1 MKSDNVSTTEAGA
14 LLMAD
19 ARIACRIC
27 RAKGETPMNC
37 RTDKSM
43 YAPNETVCV
52 YVDGL
57 PAETVSLRLIL
68 SHLEKTVLTEE
79 IAAAERFSLLPPAK
93 DGKGYLLEVQAL
105 DPDKA
110 LLAGAFTAIDVSSA
124 WTRFPR
130 YGYVW
135 DFTPGVDAQ
144 AKIETLCRFHINGL
158 QFYDWQ
164 YRHHRPVADDTS
176 VWKDWSGRTVSGD
189 AVRAYLSAAHEK
201 GMACLA
207 YNMIYAANQ
216 TYLTDGS
223 GVDPAWRLVKA
234 DGTDFT
240 CDMDA
245 HLGPVGVLQYFN
257 PLNPGWQRY
266 LFEQENK
273 VFDAFTFDGWHGDT
287 IGENGPMQ
295 TAEGGPLGH
304 DVSGHPIR
312 LVKDCYALFLNAAK
326 AAIAPSY
333 LVFNPVGAQG
343 LEQVSGSDVDVLYAE
358 FWPWDKAPDGLHY
371 DTYYSIHR
379 AILDACALSGGKS
392 LVVAAYVN
400 YRNPLRAFNPS
411 AVRLLDCVVF
421 ASGGAR
427 IELGNGGNM
436 LSDEY
441 FPADTQKRMDGEL
454 TRDVRRLYD
463 FLVAYENLLRDGQ
476 RPVERRVTL
485 KGVSLSTEGKSDA
498 VWYFAKADGGTEV
511 YHFLN
516 LTGTDNGW
524 RDEKQTK
531 PAPRALKNVV
541 TRLYTDFPAGAVYL
555 VSPDEE
561 NLSPRRLPFS
571 VGRDETGTYLELVQ
585 PALAYWNMIFLR

>member
-1 MKSDNVSTTEAGA
+1 
-14 LLMAD
+14 
-19 ARIACRIC
+19 
-27 RAKGETPMNC
+27 MNC

-110 LLAGAFTAIDVSSA
+110 LLADAFTAIDVSSA

-164 YRHHRPVADDTS
+164 YRHHLPVADDTS

-201 GMACLA
+201 GMVCMA

-245 HLGPVGVLQYFN
+245 HLGPVGVLQS
-257 PLNPGWQRY
+257 P
-266 LFEQENK
+266 E
-273 VFDAFTFDGWHGDT
+273 
-287 IGENGPMQ
+287 
-295 TAEGGPLGH
+295 
-304 DVSGHPIR
+304 SG
-312 LVKDCYALFLNAAK
+312 LAALSFRAGK
-326 AAIAPSY
+326 
-333 LVFNPVGAQG
+333 QG
-343 LEQVSGSDVDVLYAE
+343 L
-358 FWPWDKAPDGLHY
+358 
-371 DTYYSIHR
+371 
-379 AILDACALSGGKS
+379 
-392 LVVAAYVN
+392 
-400 YRNPLRAFNPS
+400 
-411 AVRLLDCVVF
+411 
-421 ASGGAR
+421 
-427 IELGNGGNM
+427 
-436 LSDEY
+436 
-441 FPADTQKRMDGEL
+441 
-454 TRDVRRLYD
+454 
-463 FLVAYENLLRDGQ
+463 
-476 RPVERRVTL
+476 
-485 KGVSLSTEGKSDA
+485 
-498 VWYFAKADGGTEV
+498 
-511 YHFLN
+511 
-516 LTGTDNGW
+516 
-524 RDEKQTK
+524 
-531 PAPRALKNVV
+531 
-541 TRLYTDFPAGAVYL
+541 
-555 VSPDEE
+555 
-561 NLSPRRLPFS
+561 
-571 VGRDETGTYLELVQ
+571 
-585 PALAYWNMIFLR
+585 